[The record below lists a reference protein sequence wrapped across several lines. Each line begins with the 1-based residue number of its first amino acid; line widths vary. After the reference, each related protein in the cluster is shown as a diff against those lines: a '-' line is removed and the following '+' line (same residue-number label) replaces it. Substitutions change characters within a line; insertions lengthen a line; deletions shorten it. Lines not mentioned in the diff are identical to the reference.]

1 MIFSVLFRGEQLVI
15 NASRFDKPWPRKDT
29 DETRKWIEME
39 LEHNDIA
46 ERMMGS
52 FFRVSSVLFRGEQPV
67 INASKFA
74 RAEAHATD

>member
-1 MIFSVLFRGEQLVI
+1 
-15 NASRFDKPWPRKDT
+15 
-29 DETRKWIEME
+29 ME
-39 LEHNDIA
+39 LEHKDIA
-46 ERMMGS
+46 ERMIGS